1 MRKIKKTV
9 SVLVIMGIIAMTLGG
24 FTTTKASTAKGV
36 TLPLVP
42 ITIYVAGDR
51 PKQQDAVLRY
61 IEQQTKNEL
70 NIKLTVNYIPWGD
83 YVNQVKLKAAAGE
96 NFDIFLTFFSEL
108 PGNISRK
115 QALDI
120 TDLVKKY
127 GADLKKAIPAG
138 LWASVTVNG
147 KIYGI
152 PSVYPMTGMG
162 RGFLLRKDLRLKY
175 GLPEVTDT
183 KSLENYL
190 AAVKKNDPDM
200 IPFLGTSFGMLAY
213 DKANI
218 SHYYYN
224 FGGGDLANTMGIDV
238 TKTPYKVVNT
248 ATTDLTKWQWKES
261 QKAMENG
268 WFEKDILTDTD
279 RDGKFIQGKAA
290 AMGGDLFNIND
301 RQNALVKNVP
311 TGVVELAIINK
322 NGPWYGTDPCNNFGA
337 ISTTSKHPDRA
348 VMFMNWLRKNP
359 TNWNMYMLGKPG
371 LTYNMKGDKAEVPAG
386 TDPSDKFA
394 PTPWFMQ
401 QTDYAKYWT
410 TDSKGY
416 VDALNF
422 WNKLKPIASPLS
434 SFVYTD
440 ANVLAEETA
449 VSKVVKEQ
457 GKLLEAGLITSD
469 ADKQKYLSD
478 LDDAGLPAIIKDA
491 QKQID
496 DFMKTHK

>member
-1 MRKIKKTV
+1 MKRIV
-9 SVLVIMGIIAMTLGG
+9 SVFITMIMVAMLFGG
-24 FTTTKASTAKGV
+24 FTTAKASKATKAK
-36 TLPLVP
+36 LPLAP

-51 PKQQDAVLRY
+51 PKQQDAVIKY
-61 IEQQTKNEL
+61 IEDQTRNEL
-70 NIKLTVNYIPWGD
+70 NIKLTINYIPWGD
-83 YVNQVKLKAAAGE
+83 YINQVKLKAAAGE

-108 PGNISRK
+108 PGDISRK
-115 QALDI
+115 QAMDI
-120 TDLVKKY
+120 TSLIKKD
-127 GADLKKAIPAG
+127 GADLKKVIPAG
-138 LWASVTVNG
+138 LWSSVTVNG

-190 AAVKKNDPDM
+190 AAVKKNNPEM
-200 IPFLGTSFGMLAY
+200 IPFLGSGFGMLNY

-218 SHYYYN
+218 KNYYFN
-224 FGGGDLANTMGIDV
+224 FGGGDMANTLAIDV
-238 TKTPYKVVNT
+238 TKKPYKVVNA

-337 ISTTSKHPDRA
+337 ISTTSKNPERA

-359 TNWNMYMLGKPG
+359 TNWNTYMLGKPG

-401 QTDYAKYWT
+401 QTNYAKFWT
-410 TDSKGY
+410 TDSQGY

-422 WNKLKPIASPLS
+422 WNKLKPIPSPLA
-434 SFVYTD
+434 SFVYSD

-449 VSKVVKEQ
+449 VSKVYKEE
-457 GKLLEAGLITSD
+457 GALINAGLVTSD
-469 ADKQKYLSD
+469 ADKAKYLKD
-478 LDDAGLPAIIKDA
+478 LDDAGLPTIIKDA

-496 DFMKTHK
+496 AFMATHK